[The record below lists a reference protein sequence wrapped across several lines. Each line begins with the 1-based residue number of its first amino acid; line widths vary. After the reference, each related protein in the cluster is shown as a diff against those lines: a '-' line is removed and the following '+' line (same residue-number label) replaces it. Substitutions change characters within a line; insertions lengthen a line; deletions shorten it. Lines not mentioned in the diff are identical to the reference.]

1 MMYCFMTSS
10 DPDRVFCWSWL
21 CLDRDVFVWPRVSK
35 PRDQPEP
42 GLADAGT
49 VAVDEGQ
56 LPDRR
61 VHRPL
66 VYDLLHLVQDR
77 LAALR
82 IQFGRLLR
90 EQLVEIG
97 VVAVGISAAL
107 DRQDLEAGGRIAKR
121 ATAALDQ

>member
-10 DPDRVFCWSWL
+10 DLDRVSLWPWV
-21 CLDRDVFVWPRVSK
+21 CLDRDVFVWPRIGK
-35 PRDQPEP
+35 PRDQPKP
-42 GLADAGT
+42 GFTDAGT

-97 VVAVGISAAL
+97 VVAVGISATL
-107 DRQDLEAGGRIAKR
+107 DREDLKAGGRIAK
-121 ATAALDQ
+121 